1 MLEPGVDFLNHGSF
15 GATPRVV
22 LAAQQAW
29 RERIEAEP
37 VRFLARDLEGHLDH
51 ARRALAEFVG
61 ADPDELAFVHNAT
74 AGFNSV
80 LRSLA
85 FEPGEELLTTDHAY
99 NAAKNVLEW
108 VAERSGA
115 RVMVAR
121 VPFPIQGPDEV
132 VDAVLAA
139 VTPRTRLAL
148 LDHVTSPTA
157 LIYPIGRLVAELADR
172 GVETL
177 VDGAHA
183 PGMLDL
189 NVAAIGA
196 AYYTG
201 NLHKWVCAP
210 KGAGFLWVRRDRQ
223 AEVRP
228 IAISHGANSPRTD
241 RSRFRIEFDWTGTV
255 DPSAYLAV
263 PEALR
268 FGASLLP
275 GGWAA
280 LRDRNHDL
288 ALAARDLICTSLKVV
303 PPAPDKMIGSMAA
316 VPIGGQQTGGRVQGM
331 DLYGDPVH
339 DALIEHGIQVV
350 ITPWPQ
356 RPEGGPWQRLV
367 RVSCAAY
374 NDLPQM
380 ERLAAVLPEVIASAS
395 GQPHGQSRPKPHA
408 APAAEPVQSS

>member
-1 MLEPGVDFLNHGSF
+1 MLEPGVDHLNHGSF
-15 GATPRVV
+15 GATPRLV

-29 RERIEAEP
+29 RDRIEAEP
-37 VRFLARDLEGHLDH
+37 VRFLARDVEGYLDQ
-51 ARRALAEFVG
+51 AREELGHFLG
-61 ADPDELAFVHNAT
+61 ADPDDLAFVPNAT
-74 AGFNSV
+74 AGFNAV
-80 LRSLA
+80 LRSLV
-85 FEPGEELLTTDHAY
+85 FEPGDELLTTDHAY

-108 VAERSGA
+108 VAARSGA
-115 RVMVAR
+115 RVVVAS

-132 VDAVLAA
+132 LTAVLAA

-157 LIYPIGRLVAELADR
+157 LIYPIRRLVAKLAER

-189 NVAAIGA
+189 NIAGVGA

-223 AEVRP
+223 ADVRP
-228 IAISHGANSPRTD
+228 ISISHGANSPRTD

-268 FGASLLP
+268 FGAALLP
-275 GGWAA
+275 GGWAE

-288 ALAARDLICTSLKVV
+288 ALAARDLICASLGVER
-303 PPAPDKMIGSMAA
+303 PAPDEMIGSMASIPLPGWEA
-316 VPIGGQQTGGRVQGM
+316 GGRVQGM
-331 DLYGDPVH
+331 ELYDDAVH
-339 DALIEHGIQVV
+339 GALIDRGIQVV
-350 ITPWPQ
+350 VTPWPQ
-356 RPEGGPWQRLV
+356 RPQGGAWQRLV

-374 NDLPQM
+374 NDLAQM
-380 ERLAAVLPEVIASAS
+380 ERLAAVLPEAIASVSPSA
-395 GQPHGQSRPKPHA
+395 GLAVRP
-408 APAAEPVQSS
+408 S